1 MSILIVDY
9 GMGNLGSLVRA
20 IEENGGQAFVS
31 SRPEDVEDV
40 NKVILPGVGAF
51 KSGMENLSAGGWAR
65 TLKQQVLE
73 DKIVLLGICL
83 GMQLLAER
91 SYEHGVTEGLGL
103 ISGEVKKLIPK
114 NKYER
119 IPHIGWNEVNMVRSE
134 HWLFDGINDETDFY
148 FVHSYYFEP
157 VSTKNVITSTDYCG
171 QFASSVC
178 NDTGNAYGVQFHPEK
193 SSRSGF
199 KLLKNFIEY

>member
-9 GMGNLGSLVRA
+9 GMGNLGSLTRA
-20 IEENGGQAFVS
+20 IEENGGEPFIT
-31 SRPEDVEDV
+31 SRPEDLENV

-51 KSGMENLSAGGWAR
+51 KSGMENLASGEWVR
-65 TLKQQVLE
+65 KLKQQVLE

-103 ISGEVKKLIPK
+103 IPGEVKKIIP
-114 NKYER
+114 NKDFER
-119 IPHIGWNEVNMVRSE
+119 IPHVGWNEVKMVNRG
-134 HWLFDGINDETDFY
+134 HWLFEGISDETDFY
-148 FVHSYYFEP
+148 FVHSYYFDP
-157 VSTKNVITSTDYCG
+157 VSTKNAITSTDYCG
-171 QFASSVC
+171 QFTSSVC
-178 NDTGNAYGVQFHPEK
+178 NDTGNVYGVQFHPEK
-193 SSRSGF
+193 SSKSGF